1 VFSQQVSKSIH
12 LAIGA
17 ALQLNK
23 GEKTC
28 YRCNQPGHFA
38 RECPTQRQNTLVTAV
53 QGNDQRAPLRG
64 PAPLKTTADN
74 TLAPTGDCAG
84 FQKRAQRAWECGLLH
99 PGPLTASAEPG
110 EPEGPGSSLGPY
122 PVDARSPR
130 PRPQGSHRLG
140 LKAKAGPSGLLR
152 PKV

>member
-1 VFSQQVSKSIH
+1 MIKLCNKVDVFSQQVSKSIN

-38 RECPTQRQNTLVTAV
+38 RECPTQRQNTIVTVV
-53 QGNDQRAPLRG
+53 QGNGQRAPLRG
-64 PAPLKTTADN
+64 PSPLITTDN
-74 TLAPTGDCAG
+74 PLAPTGDCAG
-84 FQKRAQRAWECGLLH
+84 FQQRTQRAPECGLLC
-99 PGPLTASAEPG
+99 PSPSWPRPAPG

-122 PVDARSPR
+122 PVDAKSPR
-130 PRPQGSHRLG
+130 P
-140 LKAKAGPSGLLR
+140 
-152 PKV
+152 